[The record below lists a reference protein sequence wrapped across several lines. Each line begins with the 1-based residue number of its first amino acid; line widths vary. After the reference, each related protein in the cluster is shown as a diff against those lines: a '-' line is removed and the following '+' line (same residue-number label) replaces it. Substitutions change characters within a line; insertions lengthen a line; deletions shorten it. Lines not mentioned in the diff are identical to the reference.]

1 MASSKTKEE
10 LSMMFR
16 FHEKVILFCSYVPKK
31 NKTVILLSTMHSN
44 MAVSDAK
51 KKPEMILYYNKYK
64 VGVDTMDQMLCSYI
78 THRRT
83 NR

>member
-1 MASSKTKEE
+1 
-10 LSMMFR
+10 
-16 FHEKVILFCSYVPKK
+16 
-31 NKTVILLSTMHSN
+31 
-44 MAVSDAK
+44 MAVSDDAK
-51 KKPEMILYYNKYK
+51 KKLEMILYYNKYK